1 MCRRPLL
8 PKRHRFAAIFA
19 AMLVVT
25 TLAVACGGDSQ
36 SPTSTPIA
44 PAPTTNSIPPASA
57 VASPSPATA
66 QASISVAASVD
77 RLLQDEDGVYGVVLM
92 KPDGTVIYSHNAN
105 TPFIA
110 ASLYKLILMAEI
122 YQQRED
128 GELAMDQTI
137 LISDEFFPPEEE
149 GIDTYFDLSFIG
161 TEVTVEEAL
170 FAAGAYSSNVAARA
184 LLTLTNQASLE
195 RAAHD
200 LGLVD
205 THLFVNP
212 ETMDEWPPTPS
223 PDTSDA
229 QTEEAIQFVTSSAVD
244 GPVNLTT
251 PHDMSLFFSKLIAGK
266 IVNGHVSREILDT
279 LGQQMVDDRFPTL
292 LPAGTRLVHKTG
304 NLDHVVHDVG
314 IIYCP
319 NGPII
324 LAAMAEGTSDDD
336 DATEVIQRLAM
347 IAYGANEAPIVA
359 ASPVGGMTEPG
370 PESKATPSAV
380 TVPSPAP

>member
-1 MCRRPLL
+1 M
-8 PKRHRFAAIFA
+8 FA

-25 TLAVACGGDSQ
+25 VLAVACGGDSQ
-36 SPTSTPIA
+36 TTTPTPIA
-44 PAPTTNSIPPASA
+44 PTPITNLIPQASA

-66 QASISVAASVD
+66 QASISVAATID
-77 RLLQDEDGVYGVVLM
+77 KLLRNEDGVYGIVLM
-92 KPDGTVIYSHNAN
+92 KPDGTVIYSRNAN

-110 ASLYKLILMAEI
+110 ASLYKLVLMAEI

-137 LISDEFFPPEEE
+137 VILDEFFPPDEE
-149 GIDTYFDLSFIG
+149 GIDTYFDTTFIG

-170 FAAGAYSSNVAARA
+170 FATGAYSSNVAARA

-205 THLFVNP
+205 THLFVDP
-212 ETMDEWPPTPS
+212 GTMRDWPPSPS
-223 PDTSDA
+223 PDTSEA
-229 QTEEAIQFVTSSAVD
+229 QTDEAIQFVISSAID

-266 IVNGHVSREILDT
+266 VVNRRVSHEILDT

-324 LAAMAEGTSDDD
+324 LAAMAEGTSNDDV
-336 DATEVIQRLAM
+336 ATEVIQQLAM
-347 IAYGANEAPIVA
+347 IAYRANEAPIVA
-359 ASPVGGMTEPG
+359 ASPVGGMTELG
-370 PESKATPSAV
+370 PVSNATPGAV
-380 TVPSPAP
+380 SVPSPAHSLKN

>member
-1 MCRRPLL
+1 MFRRPLI
-8 PKRHRFAAIFA
+8 PRPIRHSTIFA

-25 TLAVACGGDSQ
+25 ALAVACGGESQ
-36 SPTSTPIA
+36 KPTPTPIA
-44 PAPTTNSIPPASA
+44 PTVTTNVIPPTSV

-66 QASISVAASVD
+66 QASISVAATID
-77 RLLQDEDGVYGVVLM
+77 HLLRDEDGIYGVVLM
-92 KPDGTVIYSHNAN
+92 KPDGAVIYSRNAN

-110 ASLYKLILMAEI
+110 ASLYKLVLMAEI

-137 LISDEFFPPEEE
+137 VISDEFFPPEEE
-149 GIDTYFDLSFIG
+149 GIDTYFDVSLIG

-170 FAAGAYSSNVAARA
+170 FATGAYSSNVAARA

-200 LGLVD
+200 LGLTD
-205 THLFVNP
+205 THLFVDP
-212 ETMDEWPPTPS
+212 GTMDDWPPMPS
-223 PDTSDA
+223 PDTSEA

-251 PHDMSLFFSKLIAGK
+251 PHDMSLFFTKLIAGK
-266 IVNGHVSREILDT
+266 IVNSHVSHEILDT
-279 LGQQMVDDRFPTL
+279 LGHQTVDDRFPTF

-336 DATEVIQRLAM
+336 EATVVIQRLAM

-370 PESKATPSAV
+370 PVSNASPSAV
-380 TVPSPAP
+380 SDPSPAH